1 MSPKEKIL
9 PVVLFLALAV
19 MAYLLDFNG
28 LYGQDAHEYLR
39 QAKVFFIRLSG
50 GVIPP
55 PTMGD
60 AFFGA
65 GFPILGGV
73 LTFITGNAGL
83 SLQLISWSS
92 AALAVYFFLSGCR
105 YLLPGAK
112 AESRFLF
119 GIFFLSAPVFLRGAF
134 TSMSD
139 IPALAMTLGALRFG
153 MDAGEHRN
161 GRALLLAAFTAGLA
175 MLIRPAMLAV
185 LAPLMLWV
193 SWRMIRRQFLWW
205 GAGILILGLFAA
217 VHYWAKMPVPG
228 GMSAG
233 VVNDWKAIHFFSR
246 TFTNASGTVTY
257 FLPNILQL
265 LSPLAHYGFFV
276 ATFLLFFL
284 FKKTDLHLPV
294 KWVLVA
300 GLLSYMLLI
309 GGLPVPN
316 PRYLLPIWA
325 LGLWLLHPAWD
336 RFYAYGLYFFPK
348 LTKGLLWAGAV
359 LQLAGLVWNIRPV
372 IQLNH
377 FEQALS
383 ARIREKIP
391 PGALLYTMDV
401 DVAMKSYLTEIQYFN
416 IWETAYDSIPG
427 GSYFLY
433 NENKLNTQWAGM
445 NPVKNWEH
453 VRNNYQITPVDTL
466 GQGWVL
472 YLTMRYE
479 R

>member
-1 MSPKEKIL
+1 MFSKEKIL
-9 PVVLFLALAV
+9 PAALFLALVA
-19 MAYLLDFNG
+19 MAYLLNFNG

-39 QAKVFFIRLSG
+39 QAQVFFVRFSG
-50 GVIPP
+50 GEIPP

-60 AFFGA
+60 ASFGA
-65 GFPILGGV
+65 GFPILGGL
-73 LTFITGNAGL
+73 LTFITGNAVL

-119 GIFFLSAPVFLRGAF
+119 GMFFLSAPVFLRGCF

-139 IPALAMTLGALRFG
+139 IPALAFTLGALRFG
-153 MDAGEHRN
+153 LDAGEHRN

-175 MLIRPAMLAV
+175 MLIRPAMFAV

-193 SWRMIRRQFLWW
+193 SWRTVRRQFWW
-205 GAGILILGLFAA
+205 WSAGILILGLFAV
-217 VHYWAKMPVPG
+217 VHHWAKPG

-233 VVNDWKAIHFFSR
+233 VVNDWNLIHFFSR

-265 LSPLAHYGFFV
+265 FSPLAHYGFFV

-300 GLLSYMLLI
+300 ALLSYMLLI

-316 PRYLLPIWA
+316 VRYLLPVWA
-325 LGLWLLHPAWD
+325 IGLWLLYPAWD

-348 LTKGLLWAGAV
+348 LTKGLLLAGAI

-372 IQLNH
+372 MQLNH
-377 FEQALS
+377 FEKTLS
-383 ARIREKIP
+383 ATLREKMP
-391 PGALLYTMDV
+391 PGASLYTMDV
-401 DVAMKSYLTEIQYFN
+401 DVALKSYLTEIQYFN
-416 IWETAYDSIPG
+416 IWEKTYDSIPA

-433 NENKLNTQWAGM
+433 NENKLNAQWAGM

-453 VRNNYQITPVDTL
+453 VQKNYELTVVDTL
-466 GQGWVL
+466 EQGWVL
-472 YLTMRYE
+472 YLAMSYKR
-479 R
+479 